1 MDQYAGSNRLISC
14 ARWAQQ
20 QICRGGFAAGQ
31 TDQGFSTCGPW
42 TPWGLR
48 GASKLP
54 TPEKLETRHNLT
66 KQKTVLSSDS
76 VAVFKLRLKTFI
88 FSQAFSSFS
97 AH

>member
-1 MDQYAGSNRLISC
+1 MLAAIDCYPVPVGHSSKSA
-14 ARWAQQ
+14 
-20 QICRGGFAAGQ
+20 AAGLLQERQ
-31 TDQGFSTCGPW
+31 TRGFQPVVHGPPGVCGELP
-42 TPWGLR
+42 R
-48 GASKLP
+48 GPRA
-54 TPEKLETRHNLT
+54 TPEKLETRHILT